1 MDVFNSTIDYVLE
14 KHSDL
19 LTFPC
24 PEHKSA
30 ILTTIFQNYILMRM
44 KQFTLTHNRE
54 LKQNS
59 SKKKNY
65 QSFKKH
71 KIIYLLVIKMYKLVI
86 TV

>member
-14 KHSDL
+14 NHSDL

-24 PEHKSA
+24 PEHKSD

-59 SKKKNY
+59 SKKK
-65 QSFKKH
+65 K
-71 KIIYLLVIKMYKLVI
+71 KIIKASKNIKLFIY
-86 TV
+86 